1 MHIVDVAGVN
11 FGFFLAPFA
20 AERKLE
26 DSEVVQLDFAA
37 AFNVKNNP
45 CGKRC

>member
-20 AERKLE
+20 AERQLE

-37 AFNVKNNP
+37 QEFA
-45 CGKRC
+45 